1 MTMSDR
7 ESTGGSLD
15 RLDDDLDL
23 LAGLLDAEGIDASD
37 ATTIA
42 PRAPGAPVPMSFS
55 QELLWLLDRAAPGLT
70 AYNLPITRRLRG
82 PLDVAA
88 LERALT
94 LLVARHESLRARFAD
109 IDGAPR
115 LVIDEPGVVTIAQ
128 SDLSA
133 LPLEEREREAER
145 VTRERARAAFDLTR
159 EHLFRASL
167 IRIGADDH
175 VLVLQS
181 HHIVLDGWSMGVLF
195 RELEA
200 AYAAC
205 RAGREPTLPAVS
217 LQFGDFAIWQRE
229 HLSGPRLETLLDF
242 WRNQLGGASEP
253 LGLATDRPRPAAPTF
268 AGARATLVLSADEST
283 RLRELAQRHDA
294 TLYMVLL
301 AGYASVLHRYTGR
314 GDVLVG
320 SGSAGRTLRETE
332 SLVGYLNNTLVQ
344 RADFSGDPSFAE
356 LLGRVRESALAAYDH
371 QEVPLEKLVLELRRG
386 AERLSP
392 APLFEVVLTMQDAMP
407 ASLALD
413 GVVVEPYG
421 VDMAGTKFDLTLL
434 VTDRPDGLRLT
445 AQYRSDLFE
454 ASTIERFLGHLREL
468 LLGAAGT
475 PGLRVSA
482 LPLLTAPERAA
493 LDAWNATTVPEG
505 AAETIVSLVRAHA
518 ARVPER
524 SAVVGADGTLTYA
537 QLLARAHG
545 IAQRLDAAG
554 VGRGDRVGLLLDR
567 SADAIVGLLGILE
580 AGGAFVPLSVEA
592 PLARLERQLVE
603 SGATIVVTSRALAA
617 MVPSSVS
624 TILVDDETADVVH
637 ELEAPRATAADLA
650 YVLYTSGSTG
660 VPKGVAVTHA
670 NAVHYARA
678 VSRVLAGIRPD
689 AAGDG
694 FATLD
699 GLRFG
704 MVSTMAADLGY
715 TSVLGAL
722 LAGGTL
728 HILPKDA
735 ATEPARFAELV
746 TAQSLDVL
754 KITPGH
760 LHALVSGRTGRDLA
774 ALLPRRW
781 LVLGGEALRP
791 DLARTILSAGAG
803 RLLNHYGP
811 TETTVGA
818 CTFEVTA
825 ASLDAAIAQG
835 AQTIPIGQPLAN
847 TRAFIVDVYGAEQ
860 PIGVPGELVLAGAG
874 VATGYLG
881 RAELT
886 AERFGRRGELRT
898 YRTGDRVRRLLS
910 GAIEFLGRIDDQV
923 KVRGFRVELGEIEQA
938 LRALPGVAEAVVALR
953 DGGTGEPVLAAY
965 VVPKTEGYAASH
977 GERATPESLRVA
989 LSAQLPE
996 YMVPAVVLLLDSL
1009 PLTANGKIDRAALP
1023 VPGIDALADRY
1034 VAPRTPIE
1042 EQLAAIWGEVLK
1054 RDRVGARDNFLEL
1067 GGHSLLAIRV
1077 LGKISKSFGVRLPLR
1092 TLFDAPT
1099 IEQLSAAVEAM
1110 RASSAPAAVGIGAVS
1125 RDAYRIGKTAPVGE
1139 SGGST
1144 GGTA

>member
-7 ESTGGSLD
+7 EPTGGSLD

-23 LAGLLDAEGIDASD
+23 LAGLLDAEGIDASG

-42 PRAPGAPVPMSFS
+42 RRGPDAPVPMSFS
-55 QELLWLLDRAAPGLT
+55 QELLWLLDRATPGLT

-82 PLDVAA
+82 PLDVPA

-94 LLVARHESLRARFAD
+94 QLVARHESLRARFAE
-109 IDGAPR
+109 IDGGPR
-115 LVIDEPGVVTIAQ
+115 LVIDEAGLVAIAQ
-128 SDLSA
+128 IDLSA
-133 LPLEEREREAER
+133 LPLDEREREAER
-145 VTRERARAAFDLTR
+145 VARERARAPFDLTR

-167 IRIGADDH
+167 VRLDAADH

-195 RELEA
+195 RELDA
-200 AYAAC
+200 AYSAY
-205 RAGREPTLPAVS
+205 RAGREPALPAVS

-229 HLSGPRLETLLDF
+229 HLAGPRLESLLAF
-242 WRNQLGGASEP
+242 WRGQLGDASEP

-268 AGARATLVLSADEST
+268 AGARATLVLSADESA

-314 GDVLVG
+314 RDVLVG

-344 RADFSGDPSFAE
+344 RADFSGDPTFTA

-371 QEVPLEKLVLELRRG
+371 QDVPLEKLVLELRRG
-386 AERLSP
+386 VERLSP

-407 ASLALD
+407 SSLALD

-434 VTDRPDGLRLT
+434 VVHRPDGLHLT

-454 ASTIERFLGHLREL
+454 SATIERFLGHLREL
-468 LLGAAGT
+468 LLAAGDT
-475 PGLRVSA
+475 PSLRVSA
-482 LPLLTAPERAA
+482 LPLVTAAERTT
-493 LDAWNATTVPEG
+493 LEAWNATAVDEG
-505 AAETIVSLVRAHA
+505 PVESIVSLVRAQA

-524 SAVVGADGTLTYA
+524 AAVVGADGTFTYA
-537 QLLARAHG
+537 QLIARARG
-545 IAQRLDAAG
+545 IARRLEAAG
-554 VGRGDRVGLLLDR
+554 VVRGDRVGLLLDR
-567 SADAIVGLLGILE
+567 SADAVAGLLGILE
-580 AGGAFVPLSVEA
+580 AGAAFVPLSMEA
-592 PLARLERQLVE
+592 PVARLERQLAE
-603 SGATIVVTSRALAA
+603 SGARIVVTS
-617 MVPSSVS
+617 S
-624 TILVDDETADVVH
+624 TLVAVAPPDTRTVLVDDPLESTH
-637 ELEAPRATAADLA
+637 ELAPPMASADDLA

-678 VSRVLAGIRPD
+678 VSRVLAGMRPD

-694 FATLD
+694 LAALD

-715 TSVLGAL
+715 TSLLGAL

-735 ATEPARFAELV
+735 ATEPARFAEIV
-746 TAQSLDVL
+746 AAQPLDIL

-760 LHALVSGRTGRDLA
+760 LHALTSNRTGRDLA

-791 DLARTILSAGAG
+791 DLARTLLATGAC
-803 RLLNHYGP
+803 RVLNHYGP

-825 ASLDAAIAQG
+825 SSLDAALAQG
-835 AQTIPIGQPLAN
+835 AQTVPIGQPLAN
-847 TRAFIVDVYGAEQ
+847 TRAYVVDAHGTEQ

-874 VATGYLG
+874 VASGYLG
-881 RAELT
+881 RAELS
-886 AERFGRRGELRT
+886 AERFAQRGELRA
-898 YRTGDRVRRLLS
+898 YRTGDRVRRLAS
-910 GAIEFLGRIDDQV
+910 GALEFQGRVDDQV
-923 KVRGFRVELGEIEQA
+923 KVRGYRVELGEIEQA
-938 LRALPGVAEAVVALR
+938 LRVLPGVAQAVVAHR
-953 DGGTGEPVLAAY
+953 DGGSGEPVLAAY
-965 VVPKTEGYAASH
+965 VVPKVEGYASSH
-977 GERATPESLRVA
+977 GERVTPDSLRTA

-1009 PLTANGKIDRAALP
+1009 PLTANGKVDRAALP
-1023 VPGIDALADRY
+1023 VPGVGAHADRY
-1034 VAPRTPIE
+1034 VAPKSPVE
-1042 EQLAAIWGEVLK
+1042 EQLAAIWSEVLK
-1054 RDRVGARDNFLEL
+1054 RDRIGSRDNFLEL

-1099 IEQLSAAVEAM
+1099 IEQLAAIVEST
-1110 RASSAPAAVGIGAVS
+1110 RATNAPAAAGIGVAS
-1125 RDAYRIGKTAPVGE
+1125 RDAYRIGKTAPAGE
-1139 SGGST
+1139 TGGGAGGST
-1144 GGTA
+1144 A